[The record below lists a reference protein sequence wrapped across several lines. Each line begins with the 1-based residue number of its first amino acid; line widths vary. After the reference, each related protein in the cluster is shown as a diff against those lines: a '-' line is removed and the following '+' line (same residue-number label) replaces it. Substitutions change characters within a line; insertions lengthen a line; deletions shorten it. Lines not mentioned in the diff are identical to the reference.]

1 MPRFVAVAH
10 IALAAIAVLVAIVVT
25 QANVWRPSMDVPVA
39 FTIQDESAR
48 AGDLVIA
55 RKTVSVALV
64 AERVPAQLDAS
75 HRRTIAPAAVIAG
88 TEMTTMDYQAI
99 AAAAAQKYGLDPAI
113 FARQIT
119 QESHWNPTIVSSAGA
134 VGIAQIMP
142 DTAKWWG
149 VDPLDP
155 IASLDAAAKADR
167 NALDLYGGDWRL
179 VLAAYNAGP
188 GAVAKY
194 GGVPPYSQ
202 TENYIRLILADAP
215 TETIISFPAEQEPDP
230 RRVGGRILAG

>member
-1 MPRFVAVAH
+1 MWTRPPPLVVLQC
-10 IALAAIAVLVAIVVT
+10 IALGVLLAIIPLAMQSDVF
-25 QANVWRPSMDVPVA
+25 RPSVQVPVA
-39 FTIQDESAR
+39 LAIQADPPR
-48 AGDLVIA
+48 AGDLVVA
-55 RKTVSVALV
+55 RKGGSAVQGFESAP
-64 AERVPAQLDAS
+64 AELAATYGP
-75 HRRTIAPAAVIAG
+75 TTAPAAVIAG
-88 TEMTTMDYQAI
+88 TEMPMIDYQAI

-119 QESHWNPTIVSSAGA
+119 QESGWNPTIVSSAGA

-142 DTAKWWG
+142 VTAKWWG

-167 NALDLYGGDWRL
+167 NALDRYGGDWRL

-188 GAVAKY
+188 GAVATY

-215 TETIISFPAEQEPDP
+215 TKPIISFPAE
-230 RRVGGRILAG
+230 